1 VGEGEQTDGHSGGV
15 EIAIELIPIEFVGGY
30 KHSINGAV
38 NIPLMVHEGRPGNA
52 CSINTTRVMVGT
64 VLGEALAASL
74 AVSAQATRS
83 IRVSSRWPVGEE
95 RRCRRVGPWCKI
107 ER

>member
-1 VGEGEQTDGHSGGV
+1 MGEGERTDGRSGGV
-15 EIAIELIPIEFVGGY
+15 EIAVELIPIEFVGCC

-52 CSINTTRVMVGT
+52 CSINATRVMVGI
-64 VLGEALAASL
+64 VFGEALAASL
-74 AVSAQATRS
+74 AASAQAARS
-83 IRVSSRWPVGEE
+83 IRVSNRWPVGEE
-95 RRCRRVGPWCKI
+95 RRCRRVGPSCKI